1 MSTTTTNTK
10 TMDEAFFEEY
20 TSHDA
25 ILKYSKG
32 SAGYGV
38 SYLLDHD
45 YKDVYL
51 RALESVPAD
60 AKKRGIRIL
69 EFGCGAGMNL
79 VHLVAILTRSGVK
92 VEKAVGTD
100 FSPVL
105 IEEAKKESQKYLRP
119 DEQGKI
125 QFHVA
130 KNESLIADISAATGA
145 AREQLLGSFDF
156 IIGVNTFRYCHR
168 GGREMSCVRD
178 IKDLLIPG
186 GVCANIDMND
196 RFPLFRS
203 AIKNKFRAHKVEEC
217 YIPPLEEYAAPFEKS
232 GFEILRKQHFCW
244 VSHSA
249 TKGMTVVLRALS
261 PILSTVFKT
270 RAMRSLVVARK
281 PLGNR

>member
-1 MSTTTTNTK
+1 MSTNTNTK

-20 TSHDA
+20 TSPDA

-51 RALESVPAD
+51 RALESVPAE
-60 AKKRGIRIL
+60 AKQRGIRIL

-79 VHLVAILTRSGVK
+79 VHLVAILTRAGVK

-105 IEEAKKESQKYLRP
+105 IEEAKKESKKYLKP
-119 DEQGKI
+119 DEQGRI
-125 QFHVA
+125 QFHIA
-130 KNESLIADISAATGA
+130 KNESLIADIGAATGTPRA
-145 AREQLLGSFDF
+145 QLLGSFDF

-168 GGREMSCVRD
+168 GGREMSCVQD

-203 AIKNKFRAHKVEEC
+203 AIKNKFRAHKLEEC
-217 YIPPLEEYAAPFEKS
+217 YIPPLAEYVAPFEKH

-249 TKGMTVVLRALS
+249 TKAMTVVLHALS
-261 PILSTVFKT
+261 PILSTLFPT

-281 PLGNR
+281 PAGGR